1 MELMFIALAG
11 LIIGAAGRYALPW
24 RHTHGVALMPAVG
37 GVAAMVLWVA
47 LTWAGLAWD
56 GGVIWWIA
64 LFGTGAVV
72 AAIDLLVGRLRTR
85 ADAVLLESVTKH
97 GVPAAA

>member
-11 LIIGAAGRYALPW
+11 IIIGAVGRYALPW
-24 RHTHGVALMPAVG
+24 RHTHGTVLIPVVG

-47 LTWAGLAWD
+47 LTWAGLKWD
-56 GGVIWWIA
+56 AGVIWWIA

-72 AAIDLLVGRLRTR
+72 AVVDLLVGRVRTR
-85 ADAVLLESVTKH
+85 SDAALLERITRH
-97 GVPAAA
+97 GAAA